1 MRVVMWRRAQ
11 LAYALI
17 GEPGGVDLA
26 ALGKQVAEGNAQA
39 LYGSANEDGLYARLS
54 PSPENA
60 S

>member
-1 MRVVMWRRAQ
+1 MWRRAQ